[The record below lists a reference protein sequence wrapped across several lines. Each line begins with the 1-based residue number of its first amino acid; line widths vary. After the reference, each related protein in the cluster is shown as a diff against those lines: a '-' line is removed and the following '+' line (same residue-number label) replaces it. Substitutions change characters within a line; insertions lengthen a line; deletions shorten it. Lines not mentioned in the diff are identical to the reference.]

1 LTLPQDHGTI
11 VPTERGTREIR
22 MARRKNA
29 GTLARVRHAAQ
40 VVRDVANFCTNPL
53 CLHVAGRAKC
63 KLKCCRG

>member
-1 LTLPQDHGTI
+1 
-11 VPTERGTREIR
+11 

-29 GTLARVRHAAQ
+29 GTLARVRHVVQ

-63 KLKCCRG
+63 KRKCCRG